1 MYDYASGELHFE
13 LLRTIDIPRI
23 PAINGAVILEG
34 TGKIS
39 QLLKTINRMYSPC
52 YLPFVS
58 RCDEPDLSK

>member
-1 MYDYASGELHFE
+1 MYDYASGELRFE
-13 LLRTIDIPRI
+13 LLRTIDIPGI

-39 QLLKTINRMYSPC
+39 RLLKTNNRMYSPC

-58 RCDEPDLSK
+58 RCDKPHLSK